1 MRIERSAA
9 QEAAE
14 DIFFGQLVIIYARWF
29 VIVAMVVLAL
39 WSSNSIGQLTIAIL
53 FIVPMMAINFFV
65 HGRYLM
71 EKPVNAMLL
80 LLLSVVD
87 VIIITM
93 IVLFWQDGSGLASQF
108 YIFYYPILLAFAFVF
123 PARNSAIYTI
133 FALVVYATACI
144 LATPSAIANSPEMER
159 LVIRLITM
167 ASMGVLGIYY
177 WRIQRSRRRE
187 ELVAEPGSV

>member
-1 MRIERSAA
+1 MNIERSAE

-53 FIVPMMAINFFV
+53 FIVPMIAINFFV

-80 LLLSVVD
+80 MLLSVVD
-87 VIIITM
+87 VIIITL
-93 IVLFWQDGSGLASQF
+93 ILLFWQDARGMASQF
-108 YIFYYPILLAFAFVF
+108 YIFYYPIILAFAFVF
-123 PARNSAIYTI
+123 PARNSAIYTV
-133 FALVVYATACI
+133 FTVVVYVVVCI
-144 LATPSAIANSPEMER
+144 VATPSVLVNSPELER
-159 LVIRLITM
+159 LVMRVITM

-187 ELVAEPGSV
+187 QLVAEPELA